1 MKEQKSIYDMT
12 DREIRAYKR
21 RLRRQR
27 EIMRRC
33 ITFTITICLIVV
45 GAISYHSISS
55 SANTGKDELNFKYYT
70 SITVAYGETLWDI
83 ADKYIDYDMYENK
96 SEYIAEVQNIN
107 HLSEECNIRSGQI
120 LIVPYYSNN
129 FLK

>member
-33 ITFTITICLIVV
+33 ITFTMTICLIVV

-70 SITVAYGETLWDI
+70 SITVAHGETLWDI